1 MKLYFPI
8 KNPEEVNGCT
18 HLTAEVYYDL
28 GGMNYFTYKVE
39 PRGYYMSM
47 TPVEKVD
54 RGGYVTESYTA
65 FTGKKTLIKEVK
77 RKSAKAEN
85 EANAFF
91 KEHLERYIHAWFP
104 HVEVEIN

>member
-18 HLTAEVYYDL
+18 HLKAECYYRV
-28 GGMNYFTYKVE
+28 NESSRY
-39 PRGYYMSM
+39 PRGYYLYIV
-47 TPVEKVD
+47 PIEKIN
-54 RGGYVTESYTA
+54 RNGYGLEQYVPSDGHYY
-65 FTGKKTLIKEVK
+65 LIKEVK